1 MSEKFGL
8 IRRIICI
15 CTACV
20 TALGGTAA
28 VSADGGA
35 VSAATE
41 TVSVEQLLEE
51 IPAEEIAA
59 VECTTGKVLFE
70 KNSQEKREISH
81 LAKLMTLLICAEKLD
96 SGEITLDDEVT
107 VSAEANAMQGS
118 QIWLDKGEKIRLEE
132 LVKSIT
138 VGNANDACAALSE
151 YMGGSLGGFTDM
163 MNKRAKSLGMENTHF
178 ADCAGMSAETV
189 SCAYDLALL
198 SGELLKYDF
207 LRDYLTCWTDTV
219 RGGKAELVSLNRLVR
234 TYSGIT
240 GMKCC
245 ASQSAGECGVFTAER
260 SGMKIAVVILG
271 CDTSENRDKYAKKL
285 LDMCFDMFEL
295 YTPEITKDMLKKAE
309 VTNGEQQ
316 SVKVQFSKID
326 AVVIPR
332 GASGQVE
339 IEFKREDTLAAPV
352 KKGQKLGT
360 LCCKMNGETLIKAN
374 LTAKSNVKKMNVPFG
389 FLKLM
394 YNLLEM

>member
-1 MSEKFGL
+1 MSEKIGL
-8 IRRIICI
+8 IRKVICV

-20 TALGGTAA
+20 TAIAGSVTAF
-28 VSADGGA
+28 ADGGA
-35 VSAATE
+35 VSASAD
-41 TVSVEQLLEE
+41 TVSVKQLLED
-51 IPAEEIAA
+51 IPAKEIAA

-70 KNSQEKREISH
+70 KNSLEKREISH
-81 LAKLMTLLICAEKLD
+81 LAKLMTLLVCAEKLD

-132 LVKSIT
+132 LIKSIT
-138 VGNANDACAALSE
+138 IGNANDACAALSE
-151 YMGGSLGGFTDM
+151 YMGGSLDGAVDM
-163 MNKRAKSLGMENTHF
+163 MNKHAKTLGMENTHF
-178 ADCAGMSAETV
+178 ADCMGMSSETV
-189 SCAYDLALL
+189 SCAYDFALL

-219 RGGKAELVSLNRLVR
+219 RDGKAELVSLNRLIR

-245 ASQSAGECGVFTAER
+245 ASQSVGECGIFTAER
-260 SGMKIAVVILG
+260 RGMKIAVVILG
-271 CDTSENRDKYAKKL
+271 CDTSENRDKSAQKL

-295 YTPEITKDMLKKAE
+295 YTPEISKDMLKKVK

-316 SVKVQFSKID
+316 SVKVGFSNIRP
-326 AVVIPR
+326 VIIPR

-339 IEFKREDTLAAPV
+339 IEFKREDSLAAPV
-352 KKGQKLGT
+352 KKGQKLGS
-360 LCCKMNGETLIKAN
+360 LCCKMNGDTIIKAD
-374 LTAKSNVKKMNVPFG
+374 LTAKSKVKKMNVPFG
-389 FLKLM
+389 FFKLL

>member
-1 MSEKFGL
+1 
-8 IRRIICI
+8 
-15 CTACV
+15 
-20 TALGGTAA
+20 GGTAA

-35 VSAATE
+35 VYAATE

-96 SGEITLDDEVT
+96 SGEITLDGEVT

-260 SGMKIAVVILG
+260 RGMKIAVVILG

-332 GASGQVE
+332 GASGQIE

>member
-20 TALGGTAA
+20 TVCGVTAE

-35 VSAATE
+35 VSAATD

-51 IPAEEIAA
+51 IPAEGIAA

-70 KNSQEKREISH
+70 KNSLEKREISH
-81 LAKLMTLLICAEKLD
+81 LAKLMTLLICADKLD

-132 LVKSIT
+132 LLKSIT

-151 YMGGSLGGFTDM
+151 YLGGSLDGFADM
-163 MNKRAKSLGMENTHF
+163 MNKRAKSLGMENTNF
-178 ADCAGMSAETV
+178 ADCTGMSTETV
-189 SCAYDLALL
+189 SSAYDLALL
-198 SGELLKYDF
+198 SGEILKYDF

-219 RGGKAELVSLNRLVR
+219 RDGKAELVSLNRLIR

-260 SGMKIAVVILG
+260 NGMKIAVVILG
-271 CDTSENRDKYAKKL
+271 CDTSENRDKNAKKL

-295 YTPEITKDMLKKAE
+295 YTPEITKDMLKKAD

-316 SVKVQFSKID
+316 SVKVEFSNISP
-326 AVVIPR
+326 VIIPR

-339 IEFKREDTLAAPV
+339 IEFQREDTLTAPV

-360 LCCKMNGETLIKAN
+360 LCCKMNGETLIKAD
-374 LTAKSNVKKMNVPFG
+374 LTAKSEVKKMNVTFG
-389 FLKLM
+389 FFKLL

>member
-8 IRRIICI
+8 IRKTICI
-15 CTACV
+15 FTACV
-20 TALGGTAA
+20 TALAGT
-28 VSADGGA
+28 VSAFADGGA
-35 VSAATE
+35 VAASTE
-41 TVSVEQLLEE
+41 TVSVEQMLED
-51 IPAEEIAA
+51 IPAREIAA

-70 KNSQEKREISH
+70 KNSLEKREISH

-96 SGEITLDDEVT
+96 SGEISLDDEVT

-118 QIWLDKGEKIRLEE
+118 QIWLDKGEKICLEE
-132 LVKSIT
+132 LLKSIT

-151 YMGGSLGGFTDM
+151 YLGGSTDGFTDM
-163 MNKRAKSLGMENTHF
+163 MNKRAKALGMENTHF
-178 ADCAGMSAETV
+178 ADCAGMNAETV

-219 RGGKAELVSLNRLVR
+219 RGGKAELVSLNRLIR

-245 ASQSAGECGVFTAER
+245 ASQSAGECGAFTAER
-260 SGMKIAVVILG
+260 RDMKIAVVILG
-271 CDTSENRDKYAKKL
+271 CDTSENRDKNAKKL

-295 YTPEITKDMLKKAE
+295 YTPEVTKDMLKKVQ
-309 VTNGEQQ
+309 VTGGEQQ
-316 SVKVQFSKID
+316 SVKVEFSKISP
-326 AVVIPR
+326 VIIPR

-339 IEFKREDTLAAPV
+339 IDFQREDTIAAPI

-360 LCCKMNGETLIKAN
+360 LCCKMNGETIIKAN
-374 LTAKSNVKKMNVPFG
+374 LTAKSKVKKMNVPFG
-389 FLKLM
+389 FFKLL